1 MAAVAPIEG
10 TVSIS
15 LGAGIPG
22 RVASFTVPVSLEDHG
37 GGDVTLHAAP
47 ADAIKA
53 AAAAALSR
61 AADELL
67 ESIPTAIIT
76 AAHVATCGDCGTRMA
91 SNDPTL
97 RIEHAEGGA
106 HVASYTYGGVR

>member
-47 ADAIKA
+47 AEAIKA
-53 AAAAALSR
+53 AAAEALHR

-67 ESIPTAIIT
+67 NSIPTAP
-76 AAHVATCGDCGTRMA
+76 AVPVGLPSLGDG
-91 SNDPTL
+91 L
-97 RIEHAEGGA
+97 
-106 HVASYTYGGVR
+106 